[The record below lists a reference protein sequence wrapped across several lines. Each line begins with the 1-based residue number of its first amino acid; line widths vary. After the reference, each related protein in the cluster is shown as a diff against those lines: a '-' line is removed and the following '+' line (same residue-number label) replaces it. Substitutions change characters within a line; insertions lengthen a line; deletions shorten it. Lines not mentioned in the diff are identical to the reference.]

1 MIGLM
6 PGGSKDGRTVRF
18 SNIAAWV
25 MISRWL
31 FRVRRTLPVMLLER
45 ASQTEG
51 ITARRFDGGA
61 GEEAGEVK
69 EIEAVVDVLC
79 ISLKPRSES
88 VCLPQIR
95 AD

>member
-1 MIGLM
+1 MMIGLR
-6 PGGSKDGRTVRF
+6 PRGSKDGRNVRF
-18 SNIAAWV
+18 SNISAWV

-31 FRVRRTLPVMLLER
+31 FPCSPDPPVMLLER
-45 ASQTEG
+45 VSQTEG

-61 GEEAGEVK
+61 GEEAGE

-79 ISLKPRSES
+79 ITLKPRSES
-88 VCLPQIR
+88 VRLPQIR